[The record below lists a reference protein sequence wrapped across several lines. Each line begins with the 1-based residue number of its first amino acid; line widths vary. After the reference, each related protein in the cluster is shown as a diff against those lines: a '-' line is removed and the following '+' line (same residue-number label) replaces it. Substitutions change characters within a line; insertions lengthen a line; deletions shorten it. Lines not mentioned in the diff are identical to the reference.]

1 MRVSIFKKCSSH
13 KKKEEKKEKEEKERE
28 RRRVKADAHSYT
40 HKIAAEPAGRLRL

>member
-1 MRVSIFKKCSSH
+1 MRVSIFRNVPPI

-40 HKIAAEPAGRLRL
+40 HKIAAEAAGRLRL